1 MRAALFALPVI
12 AIALPAFAAQPTYLD
27 DRSTPQ
33 AVLNSFY
40 NAISRQEYAR
50 AYSYYEDGQGAPKFD
65 AFSAGYQNTASVT
78 VTLGK
83 AASEGAAGSTYW
95 TLPVSLDA
103 TDGQGK
109 HSYFAGCYTLRLAN
123 PAIQA
128 APPFEPLHI
137 TDGHLRSAKGF
148 GKANPVE
155 SNATPAGRAK
165 NRRVVMKVLENPGD
179 VTVKGEGETK

>member
-123 PAIQA
+123 PQIQA
-128 APPFEPLHI
+128 EPPFEPLHI
-137 TDGHLRSAKGF
+137 VSGHLKKAKGF
-148 GKANPVE
+148 GASYLPTDC
-155 SNATPAGRAK
+155 AP
-165 NRRVVMKVLENPGD
+165 
-179 VTVKGEGETK
+179 